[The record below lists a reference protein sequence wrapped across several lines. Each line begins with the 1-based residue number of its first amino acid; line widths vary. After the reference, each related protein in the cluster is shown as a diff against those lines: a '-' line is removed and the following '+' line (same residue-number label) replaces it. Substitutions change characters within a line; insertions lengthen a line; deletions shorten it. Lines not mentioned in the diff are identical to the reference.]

1 MTCYNFSNDFR
12 FKWDFFLDCKHQGC
26 NLFDLKHDKK
36 KMVFYFN
43 IKKVIYSCGSWIF
56 SNITLLEFIYLF
68 LSQLR
73 NVS

>member
-1 MTCYNFSNDFR
+1 
-12 FKWDFFLDCKHQGC
+12 
-26 NLFDLKHDKK
+26 
-36 KMVFYFN
+36 MVFYLN

-73 NVS
+73 NVSWA